1 MCEQLVHHTR
11 VTYDRARSRLPISF
25 PAVFVPLVIIVAH
38 RFEFGH
44 RYRQS
49 ATFLE
54 SKSEQNFVWWDACER
69 FPFVMLVAFK
79 RYNVVDEPTYVQ
91 RKEVVG
97 TR

>member
-54 SKSEQNFVWWDACER
+54 SKSEQNFVWWDACATNGAYR
-69 FPFVMLVAFK
+69 VGQAVQ
-79 RYNVVDEPTYVQ
+79 YNVY
-91 RKEVVG
+91 R
-97 TR
+97 R